1 MTIKIIMLGI
11 LAFIGFIAGKT
22 GYLPESSGV
31 ILSRLVVKVTAPIL
45 IFITLAGNRITGA
58 QLSNGIWIY
67 IFGLVFMIFAF
78 FIGHILSKNLK
89 MGVATKSIFKM
100 HFVFGN
106 VVFLAFPL
114 ISSVFDAANVKLALT
129 YAVFYNLAND
139 TLLWTLGIYL
149 VNKHKKSN
157 WKDNL
162 KHLINGNTI
171 AFTLGII
178 CILINL
184 QDIVEHNSSV
194 RAVYDVVFGTL
205 KPLGETTFTLSML
218 FIGLILSEVKI
229 KSKDDLLKRY
239 PSVLLSVFKLLIIP
253 FFAFFLL
260 KMTGNFISPMAK
272 GIIVIQLAMPCGTI
286 VPALASQYDS
296 DYRFA
301 TENVF
306 FSTIICVFT
315 LPFISGLV

>member
-1 MTIKIIMLGI
+1 MTVKIIMLGI

-22 GYLPESSGV
+22 GYLPENSGV
-31 ILSRLVVKVTAPIL
+31 ILSRVVVKVTAPVL
-45 IFITLAGNRITGA
+45 IFITLAGNKITNEE
-58 QLSNGIWIY
+58 LSNGIWIY
-67 IFGLVFMIFAF
+67 VLGLIFMLFSF
-78 FIGHILSKNLK
+78 FIGSVLSKGLK
-89 MGVATKSIFKM
+89 MEIATKSMFKM

-114 ISSVFDAANVKLALT
+114 ISSVYDPASVKLALT

-149 VNKHKKSN
+149 VNKHKENS

-178 CILINL
+178 CIIINL
-184 QDIVEHNSSV
+184 QSIVESNEV
-194 RAVYDVVFGTL
+194 VKAVYDVVYGTL

-229 KSKDDLLKRY
+229 ESKDDLIKRY
-239 PSVLLSVFKLLIIP
+239 PSIILSAFKLLIIP
-253 FFAFFLL
+253 IFALFAL
-260 KMTGNFISPMAK
+260 KLTGDFISPMAK

-286 VPALASQYDS
+286 VPAIASQYDS

-306 FSTIICVFT
+306 FSTLLCVLT
-315 LPFISGLV
+315 LPFIAGLV

>member
-1 MTIKIIMLGI
+1 MTVKIIMLGI

-22 GYLPESSGV
+22 GYLPENSGV
-31 ILSRLVVKVTAPIL
+31 ILSRVVVKVTAPVL
-45 IFITLAGNRITGA
+45 IFITLAGNKITNEE
-58 QLSNGIWIY
+58 LSNGIWIY
-67 IFGLVFMIFAF
+67 VLGLIFMLFSF
-78 FIGHILSKNLK
+78 FIGSVLSKGLK
-89 MGVATKSIFKM
+89 MEIATKSMFKM

-114 ISSVFDAANVKLALT
+114 ISSVYDPASVKLALT

-149 VNKHKKSN
+149 VNKHKENS

-178 CILINL
+178 CIIINL
-184 QDIVEHNSSV
+184 QSIVESNEV
-194 RAVYDVVFGTL
+194 VKAVYDVVYGTL

-229 KSKDDLLKRY
+229 ESKDDLIKRY
-239 PSVLLSVFKLLIIP
+239 PSIILSAFKLLIIP
-253 FFAFFLL
+253 IWCFAIL
-260 KMTGNFISPMAK
+260 
-272 GIIVIQLAMPCGTI
+272 CG
-286 VPALASQYDS
+286 
-296 DYRFA
+296 
-301 TENVF
+301 
-306 FSTIICVFT
+306 
-315 LPFISGLV
+315 